1 MLFKLRILVI
11 QSNKNVYDT
20 KISQIES
27 KITYHDHNEKYITTQ
42 EFNNL
47 KSENFAAK
55 LKQGNL
61 VTKPDVDDF
70 L

>member
-20 KISQIES
+20 KISQIER
-27 KITYHDHNEKYITTQ
+27 KITYHDYNEKYITTQ

-61 VTKPDVDDF
+61 VTKPDIDDF

>member
-55 LKQGNL
+55 LK
-61 VTKPDVDDF
+61 
-70 L
+70 